1 MSRVFWFCFPLFLL
15 MHLVS
20 FALSVQI
27 YCRCVFWL
35 TSSFKEETEN
45 HSKDGKEAMKG
56 GCISKQETHTI
67 VSHTGSNAHTFR
79 HRTHW
84 CVAVVAALVHVSMLW
99 LQSLASFAEDHGR
112 SKVTAFLDRAASLCP
127 FLAVSLVCQCVFRQ
141 GECVSE
147 AFAELPDRAG
157 SSVHLI
163 DCLFA
168 ILSLLQLLYVLA
180 FHCHISPLISFFLS
194 HCLFLFFWKLSFVV
208 SRPLLLFHCLLDLF
222 SHLNAC
228 KFLHRRY
235 QQHRKPLFPS
245 IWWQEERLQ
254 MWTALSVPPSLSLF
268 FLFSFH

>member
-1 MSRVFWFCFPLFLL
+1 MHFLSKYIAAVFSDS
-15 MHLVS
+15 LV
-20 FALSVQI
+20 F
-27 YCRCVFWL
+27 
-35 TSSFKEETEN
+35 FKEETEN
-45 HSKDGKEAMKG
+45 HSKDGKEAMTG
-56 GCISKQETHTI
+56 GCISKQETHTT
-67 VSHTGSNAHTFR
+67 VFHQALTHTYTFR

-99 LQSLASFAEDHGR
+99 LQRLASFAEDHGR
-112 SKVTAFLDRAASLCP
+112 GKVTAFLDRAASLCP
-127 FLAVSLVCQCVFRQ
+127 FLAVSLVCQCLFRQ

-147 AFAELPDRAG
+147 AFAELLDWAG

-168 ILSLLQLLYVLA
+168 ILSVLQLLYVLA

-194 HCLFLFFWKLSFVV
+194 HSFFLSFFWKLSFVV
-208 SRPLLLFHCLLDLF
+208 SRPLLLFHSLLDLF

-228 KFLHRRY
+228 KSLHRRY
-235 QQHRKPLFPS
+235 RQHRKLLFPS

-254 MWTALSVPPSLSLF
+254 MWTVLSVPPSLSLF